1 MTIDTQLDEKQE
13 YEDITQKKPSFTK
26 LLFNPKTPTSPNRN
40 ILMADFL
47 RSKLGDEVFQ
57 KIKNVIIIHNIALRI
72 QL

>member
-13 YEDITQKKPSFTK
+13 YEEITQKKPSFTK

-47 RSKLGDEVFQ
+47 RSKLGD
-57 KIKNVIIIHNIALRI
+57 
-72 QL
+72 